1 MSTVIFGHGPV
12 GKAVSEALCK
22 AGRDVVVAQRSEP
35 SRLPPGARFR
45 RCDVLDADAVRA
57 AAEGADQIV
66 VAIGFQ
72 YTGKVWRR
80 DWPRA
85 MNHLL
90 AASESA
96 RARMVFIDNLY
107 MYGPQ
112 TEPLREDMPLT
123 SYGEKPAARAEVTR
137 LWRAAHDAGR
147 VKVAA
152 LRAPDFYGP
161 GVALSH
167 IGDAGFGAL
176 ARDRRAV
183 LIAPPD
189 TPHDFCYVPDFAR
202 AAVTLLE
209 APDDVCGQAWHVP
222 CAPIRTPRQILSLG
236 AAAIGVKPRISALP
250 LWALPVVGLGVPML
264 REMSEMRFQWDRPY
278 RVDTSKFS
286 RRFWGDATPF
296 EIGAPATASSFK
308 EGAQKSP

>member
-1 MSTVIFGHGPV
+1 MPIVVLGYGAV
-12 GKAVSEALCK
+12 GKATTEVLCRS
-22 AGRDVVVAQRSEP
+22 GREVVVAQRSDP
-35 SRLPPGARFR
+35 GSLPAGARFQ
-45 RCDVLDADAVRA
+45 RCDILDAEAVRA
-57 AAEGADQIV
+57 AVAGADQV
-66 VAIGFQ
+66 VAAIGFQ
-72 YTGKVWRR
+72 YVGRVWRR

-85 MNHLL
+85 MSHLI
-90 AASESA
+90 AACEGA

-137 LWRAAHDAGR
+137 LWLAARDAGR

-161 GVALSH
+161 GVGLSH

-176 ARDRRAV
+176 ARGKRAM

-202 AAVTLLE
+202 AAVTLLD
-209 APDDVCGQAWHVP
+209 APDDAYGQAWHVP
-222 CAPIRTPRQILSLG
+222 CAPIRTPRQILTLG
-236 AAAIGVKPRISALP
+236 AKAIGAKPRIGALP
-250 LWALPVVGLGVPML
+250 LWALPMAGLVVPML
-264 REMSEMRFQWDRPY
+264 REMAEMRFQWDRPY
-278 RVDTSKFS
+278 RVDTSKFA
-286 RRFWGDATPF
+286 RRFWSDATPF
-296 EIGAPATASSFK
+296 EVGAPATAASFA
-308 EGAQKSP
+308 EGVHKA